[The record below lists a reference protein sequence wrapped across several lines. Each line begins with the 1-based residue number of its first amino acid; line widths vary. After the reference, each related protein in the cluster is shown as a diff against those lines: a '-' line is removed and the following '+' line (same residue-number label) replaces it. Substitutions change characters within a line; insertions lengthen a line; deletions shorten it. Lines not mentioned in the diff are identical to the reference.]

1 MLVKESKIRILENFY
16 GLDYVFFGKPIKQV
30 PVCCPA
36 FVAEYV
42 SIKGALL
49 STLVEMYKLIGHK
62 PAAISSQKVTKK
74 MLQEFSK
81 KSAISARENSKKLI
95 KSKKGLRDVRVAVQ
109 EVITKNKNKKKRLN
123 IDKLTES
130 KIKEKAFS
138 LAVDNL
144 LVARALRESKNVSK
158 LNEWDGKIIEDAYK
172 VLRESLVECAI
183 DILEN
188 GV

>member
-1 MLVKESKIRILENFY
+1 MLLTKESKVRILENFY
-16 GLDYVFFGKPIKQV
+16 GLDYIFFGKPIKQV
-30 PVCCPA
+30 SVCCPA

-62 PAAISSQKVTKK
+62 PAAISQKVTKK
-74 MLQEFSK
+74 MLQETSK
-81 KSAISARENSKKLI
+81 KSAIKARENSKKLV
-95 KSKKGLRDVRVAVQ
+95 KTTKGLKDIRTSVQ
-109 EVITKNKNKKKRLN
+109 EALTKNKKKRLN
-123 IDKLTES
+123 IDKLTEA

-138 LAVDNL
+138 LAVDNM

-158 LNEWDGKIIEDAYK
+158 LNKWDGRIIEDAYK
-172 VLRESLVECAI
+172 VLRESLVESAI

>member
-1 MLVKESKIRILENFY
+1 MLRKESKVRILENFY
-16 GLDYVFFGKPIKQV
+16 ALDFVFFGKPLKEV
-30 PVCCPA
+30 SVCCPG
-36 FVAEYV
+36 FIAEYV

-49 STLVEMYKLIGHK
+49 STLVEMYKLIDHK
-62 PAAISSQKVTKK
+62 PAAISQKVGGR
-74 MLQEFSK
+74 ML
-81 KSAISARENSKKLI
+81 RENSKKAAIAARDNSKKLV
-95 KSKKGLRDVRVAVQ
+95 KSTKGLRDVKTSVQ
-109 EVITKNKNKKKRLN
+109 EAISKNKKKKLDV
-123 IDKLTES
+123 DKLTES

-144 LVARALRESKNVSK
+144 LVARALRESKQVAK

-172 VLRESLVECAI
+172 VLRESLVESAI